1 MHITGHKII
10 KEPVQ
15 IKVDNTEI
23 WNLVARACF
32 MEYGYDFVK
41 DGVYHVYLYEP
52 PHVGKDM
59 YICREATEEE
69 ANVYKAL
76 ELLKPYFFEG
86 SKDK

>member
-1 MHITGHKII
+1 MQVYGHKII

-32 MEYGYDFVK
+32 RKYGNDYVK
-41 DGVYHVYLYEP
+41 DGVYFKYVGEHPHAGKELY
-52 PHVGKDM
+52 D
-59 YICREATEEE
+59 CREATEEE
-69 ANVYKAL
+69 ASLYGAL

-86 SKDK
+86 SKD